1 MKEDNLASE
10 GGEKEVGSL
19 SDRPIVDFSEK
30 PEKKEDIDTEEEGS
44 VPIPS
49 PEVEHVI
56 TESAWIPPWDTT
68 SALNSLKI
76 HNTKFATISPVWY
89 SVNPDGTLVDR
100 RDKNSAQILANKG
113 NAKVLPSIAISN
125 ADILHQIVANPTS
138 LTTHVDSI
146 HQEVIN
152 NGYDGI
158 DIDYEMIY
166 LNSGPQFKEFIER
179 LTAKLNSSGKT
190 LSLTLLPKWGDKVTY
205 SAFPE
210 TREVQDYA
218 WAGRIADEV
227 RIMTYDYTSS
237 GSKAAGPI
245 APISW
250 YEDVLEYSVSKIPK
264 EKLVMGI
271 HLYGYE
277 WGDDGK
283 ASAKTYSQAEA
294 LKTQANYT
302 YEHDLVYAEG
312 RADYQCLRGGK
323 CVLYFQDKEG
333 IETRKELAKKYKI
346 KGVVYWRLGGEGVLL
361 D

>member
-1 MKEDNLASE
+1 MRED
-10 GGEKEVGSL
+10 EVATELTENQIESRFN
-19 SDRPIVDFSEK
+19 DRVEDFSER
-30 PEKKEDIDTEEEGS
+30 PEQNENTDEEEEGS
-44 VPIPS
+44 LPIPA
-49 PEVEHVI
+49 PKVEHVI

-68 SALNSLKI
+68 AALNSLKV
-76 HNTKFATISPVWY
+76 HGSKFSTISPVWY

-125 ADILHQIVANPTS
+125 ADILHQIVVNPTS

-166 LNSGPQFKEFIER
+166 LKSGPQFKEFIER
-179 LTAKLNSSGKT
+179 LTAKLNSSGKI
-190 LSLTLLPKWGDKVTY
+190 LSLTLLPKWGDKVMY

-218 WAGRIADEV
+218 WAGRVADEV

-250 YEDVLEYSVSKIPK
+250 YEDVLEYSVTKIPK

-283 ASAKTYSQAEA
+283 VSAKTYSQAEA
-294 LKTQANYT
+294 LKIQAGYT
-302 YEHDLVYAEG
+302 YNHDLVYAEG

-333 IETRKELAKKYKI
+333 VETRKELAKKYNI